1 MASYKIFKDVGT
13 RFILDKGADL
23 IYNSA
28 KEASDENKNFIS
40 TLGDKIINEAVTDI
54 ASGLFGK
61 EAILVYKAAS
71 KVMEGVDKTFAYG
84 REKARH
90 VEKTGVI
97 SVGQLGNKL
106 FKTSET
112 AATMRQRQL
121 QSMASDVQNARSL
134 FGSEARKRAMNISY

>member
-1 MASYKIFKDVGT
+1 MASYEIFKDVGT
-13 RFILDKGADL
+13 RFILDKGAEI
-23 IYNSA
+23 IYNSS
-28 KEASDENKNFIS
+28 KEASGENKNFIS
-40 TLGDKIINEAVTDI
+40 TLGDNIISEAASDI
-54 ASGLFGK
+54 ASGLFGR
-61 EAILVYKAAS
+61 EAILVYKTAS
-71 KVMEGVDKTFAYG
+71 KVMDGVDKAFAYG

-90 VEKTGVI
+90 VDKTGAI

-121 QSMASDVQNARSL
+121 ESMASDVQNARSL

>member
-1 MASYKIFKDVGT
+1 MVIYNILKNPDT
-13 RFILDKGADL
+13 RAILGQGAGL

-40 TLGDKIINEAVTDI
+40 TLRGNIISEAV
-54 ASGLFGK
+54 ASVLFGR
-61 EAILVYKAAS
+61 EAVQVYKVAS
-71 KVMEGVDKTFAYG
+71 KVMDGVDKAFAYG
-84 REKARH
+84 REKAIH
-90 VEKTGVI
+90 VDKTGAI

-112 AATMRQRQL
+112 AVTMRQRQL
-121 QSMASDVQNARSL
+121 QSMTSDVQNARSM